1 MLAGASPFPGSGE
14 PEIELLRDSGLAAL
28 ILTIFATAIPTLRER
43 LGLPWLL
50 RVRLPIA
57 ALAFTYAALHGLLAM
72 RADSGSSLSEL
83 LRAAA
88 EQPALLAGVAAFV
101 LALPL
106 VVTSNRI
113 ALRLLG
119 ASAWQDVQRSLGIV
133 AALATAHAIGVVS
146 ATARLVVVLLAAAAL
161 VWVVFAAARALR
173 NRLRQ
178 PAPPAATA
186 SGQALRFYR
195 RRPK

>member
-14 PEIELLRDSGLAAL
+14 PEIELLRDSGLTAL

-133 AALATAHAIGVVS
+133 AALATAHAIGLVS

-186 SGQALRFYR
+186 SVQALRFYR